1 MEMFEF
7 AKKHRNQTGTRE
19 PHAVNSPHKETACP
33 HSWEPVAH
41 IGNLM
46 VSECQLCG
54 LQSRQ
59 ETAPGDTLASRIE
72 SGFYREQT
80 EADPDVRE
88 FALERRSDPQGK
100 R

>member
-1 MEMFEF
+1 
-7 AKKHRNQTGTRE
+7 
-19 PHAVNSPHKETACP
+19 
-33 HSWEPVAH
+33 
-41 IGNLM
+41 M